1 MDELVF
7 ILQVP
12 LHERNDSVKKM
23 ISTVVGLAALGLV
36 ATAAQAK
43 VSAAEAAKLGTSLTC
58 VGAEK
63 GANAD
68 GSIPAF
74 SGKWLGTPPGLT
86 YKPNVGQH
94 HPDPYASE
102 QPKFV
107 VTAANMAQYA
117 AHLTD
122 GQEKMLKKY
131 PTFKI
136 PVYAT
141 HRDFRMDDSVCAVS
155 KKNAE
160 SAELSANGLDG
171 KGFFYGGVP
180 FPIPKTGLEVLY
192 NAMSSRRSYTAVA
205 NRDTAVVSPT
215 GNKYWSQSKF
225 TSFVPANSPA
235 FVGKPVDTSGD
246 AIAAYVKAQMLKPAQ
261 SKGLQILVKEPVTYS
276 RPRLTWLYEPG
287 TRRVRQAPEF
297 GFDQPLE
304 GTFGAMTID
313 EDGLFNGSPERYN
326 FKLLGKK
333 EIFIPSNSYKVN
345 SNAVKYDALLTPN
358 HANPDFIRY
367 ELRRVWV
374 IEGTL
379 KPGYRHIYAKRV
391 MYIDEDSWNST
402 IADYYDGRGD
412 VYKHNFINWF
422 YAFDLKSQEQGVSF
436 YHDLTSGK
444 YVAYNLFQ
452 QMPNGPI
459 LNKGGMSESEFTTT
473 VLGQS
478 GS

>member
-1 MDELVF
+1 M
-7 ILQVP
+7 
-12 LHERNDSVKKM
+12 KKLM
-23 ISTVVGLAALGLV
+23 STVAGLAALGLV
-36 ATAAQAK
+36 AGAAQAK
-43 VSAAEAAKLGTSLTC
+43 VTAAEAAKLGTTLTC

-63 GANAD
+63 SANAD
-68 GSIPAF
+68 GSIPEF
-74 SGKWLGTPPGLT
+74 SGKWLGTPPGIA

-102 QPKFV
+102 KPKFII
-107 VTAANMAQYA
+107 TAANMAQYA
-117 AHLTD
+117 SHLTP
-122 GQEKMLKKY
+122 GQEKMFKKY
-131 PTFKI
+131 ASFTM

-205 NRDTAVVSPT
+205 NRDTAVVSPS
-215 GNKYWSQSKF
+215 GSKFWSQSKF
-225 TSFVPANSPA
+225 TSYVPANSPES
-235 FVGKPVDTSGD
+235 VGKPVDTSGA

-326 FKLLGKK
+326 WKLLGKK
-333 EIFIPSNSYKVN
+333 EIFVPANAYKI
-345 SNAVKYDALLTPN
+345 NAGNVKYDALLTPN
-358 HANPDFIRY
+358 HANADFMRY
-367 ELRRVWV
+367 EQRRVWA
-374 IEGTL
+374 IEATL
-379 KPGYRHIYAKRV
+379 KPGFRHVYAKRV
-391 MYIDEDSWNST
+391 IYVDEDFWNMVVS
-402 IADYYDGRGD
+402 DYYDGRGD
-412 VYKHNFINWF
+412 VYKHSFINWF
-422 YAFDLKSQEQGVSF
+422 YAYDLKSTEIGASF
-436 YHDLTSGK
+436 YHDLTSGR
-444 YVAYNLFQ
+444 YVAYQLFQ
-452 QMPNGPI
+452 QMPVGPV
-459 LNKGGMSESEFTTT
+459 LNKGGLSEKNFTTAE
-473 VLGQS
+473 LGAS

>member
-1 MDELVF
+1 MT
-7 ILQVP
+7 
-12 LHERNDSVKKM
+12 
-23 ISTVVGLAALGLV
+23 TVASLAALGLV
-36 ATAAQAK
+36 AGAAQAK
-43 VSAAEAAKLGTSLTC
+43 VTAAEAAKLGTTLTC

-63 GANAD
+63 SANAD
-68 GSIPAF
+68 GSIPEF
-74 SGKWLGTPPGLT
+74 SGKWLGTPPGIA
-86 YKPNVGQH
+86 YKPNAGQH
-94 HPDPYASE
+94 SPDPYAAE

-107 VTAANMAQYA
+107 ITAANMAQYA
-117 AHLTD
+117 SHLTP
-122 GQEKMLKKY
+122 GQEKMFKKY
-131 PTFKI
+131 ASFKI

-141 HRDFRMDDSVCAVS
+141 HRDFRMDDSVCAAS

-192 NAMSSRRSYTAVA
+192 NAMSSR
-205 NRDTAVVSPT
+205 DTAVVSPS
-215 GNKYWSQSKF
+215 GSKFWSQSKF

-235 FVGKPVDTSGD
+235 MSGKPVDTSGE

-326 FKLLGKK
+326 FKLVGKK
-333 EIFIPSNSYKVN
+333 EIFIPANAYKVN
-345 SNAVKYDALLTPN
+345 SNTVKYDALLTPN
-358 HANPDFIRY
+358 FANPDFMRY

-374 IEGTL
+374 VEATL
-379 KPGYRHIYAKRV
+379 KPGFRHIYAKRV
-391 MYIDEDSWNST
+391 MYIDEDSWNT
-402 IADYYDGRGD
+402 TVADYYDGRGD

-422 YAFDLKSQEQGVSF
+422 YAFDLKSQEQGASF

-452 QMPNGPI
+452 QMPTGPI
-459 LNKGGMSESEFTTT
+459 LNKGGLSESQFTTT
-473 VLGQS
+473 ELGQS